1 MTCFIL
7 RTLPFVTALLLV
19 AYALPQV
26 TIPPTTTTK
35 AHYCDHE
42 LTAHATPRKQQRVA
56 GSLHTVP
63 VESEVY
69 QPELTC
75 LNVVLIRYPV
85 QTGVAESVLNSPDL
99 PQLGLSEE
107 FCIVLF
113 LTNTV
118 TLFHN
123 PLILWSWPLQAK
135 SVSILFRGLPS
146 RIKCAL
152 QYLKLLK
159 QARLRAPIESDEDKE
174 AKSA

>member
-63 VESEVY
+63 VE
-69 QPELTC
+69 
-75 LNVVLIRYPV
+75 I
-85 QTGVAESVLNSPDL
+85 
-99 PQLGLSEE
+99 
-107 FCIVLF
+107 
-113 LTNTV
+113 